1 MAMSSGNARPLQ
13 CALRP
18 TKLVGCMTKASCH
31 AWAPTPWSSC
41 CGGVSCGAQ
50 ACWNVSGAR
59 APWRRQEPGW
69 ALRHCRT
76 RSTWGGPRKEARLL
90 GGGPPTALAGRV
102 ARLAAR
108 GRGAGAW
115 PPRAARV
122 GSKAGLTVLALACG
136 EWTSHG
142 PVSPQA
148 HARKIVA
155 WQEANREEKTGRRRS
170 KQTEEGDKYHRW
182 MGRRRTG
189 LNDHFNRTVSLQF
202 LIAADKW
209 VAKACRNSYS
219 APRKLRLSTFFLMAF
234 LPHRGHNHRRI
245 EAS

>member
-1 MAMSSGNARPLQ
+1 MRAKANEARGLHDEGIVSRMGPNTMVQLWWWCFLWGSGLLERIGCPR
-13 CALRP
+13 AL
-18 TKLVGCMTKASCH
+18 AS
-31 AWAPTPWSSC
+31 P
-41 CGGVSCGAQ
+41 
-50 ACWNVSGAR
+50 GAR
-59 APWRRQEPGW
+59 VGLAPLPDAVDLGRAAEG
-69 ALRHCRT
+69 
-76 RSTWGGPRKEARLL
+76 STVV

-155 WQEANREEKTGRRRS
+155 WKEANREEKTGRRRS

-189 LNDHFNRTVSLQF
+189 LNDHFNRTVSSQF
-202 LIAADKW
+202 LIAADTT
-209 VAKACRNSYS
+209 NSGRPD
-219 APRKLRLSTFFLMAF
+219 APRRMLGTGNFVGSHAGNSCAILAVCHGSRQTSDTL
-234 LPHRGHNHRRI
+234 
-245 EAS
+245 